1 MAPSK
6 SKEIDG
12 GDADLAKVRTLRTLG
27 LVSELTEN
35 RVILGFPR
43 IGQSGPFE
51 RLIGRDRGE
60 RTAAAMESQL
70 TDLERKIDDLLASV
84 DQESET
90 DSAANVNVNQDDSN
104 GSGKE
109 GSLKQETKQ

>member
-1 MAPSK
+1 
-6 SKEIDG
+6 
-12 GDADLAKVRTLRTLG
+12 
-27 LVSELTEN
+27 
-35 RVILGFPR
+35 
-43 IGQSGPFE
+43 
-51 RLIGRDRGE
+51 
-60 RTAAAMESQL
+60 MESQL